1 MKNELS
7 RCFNRTN
14 DLVRMLIKCCLPF
27 SIVEHPGFIEYHQKL
42 DPSFKIPTRKTISYD
57 KLTQLRVE
65 VEDKIKRLFANEAL
79 TINTSFDGWSDC
91 TARCFNGYIGQFID
105 RQWKLNTIPF
115 AFEYVTGK

>member
-1 MKNELS
+1 MMIMRL
-7 RCFNRTN
+7 
-14 DLVRMLIKCCLPF
+14 LIKCCLPF

-79 TINTSFDGWSDC
+79 TINTSC
-91 TARCFNGYIGQFID
+91 TLFQRIHRSIY
-105 RQWKLNTIPF
+105 RQAMET
-115 AFEYVTGK
+115 EYNSIRL